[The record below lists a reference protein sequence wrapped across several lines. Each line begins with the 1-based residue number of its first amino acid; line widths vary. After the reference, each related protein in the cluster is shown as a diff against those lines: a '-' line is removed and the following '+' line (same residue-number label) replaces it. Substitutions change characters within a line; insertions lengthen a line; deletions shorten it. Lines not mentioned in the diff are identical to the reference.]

1 MKFLLLF
8 LFTLWGSADARYWLE
23 DIEHRG
29 TAPYYPDKLYPVFRN
44 VKDFGA
50 IGDGGSYFTRSQFHS

>member
-8 LFTLWGSADARYWLE
+8 LFTLLGSADARYWLE

-29 TAPYYPDKLYPVFRN
+29 SAPYYPDKLYPVFRN

-50 IGDGGSYFTRSQFHS
+50 VGDGGS

>member
-1 MKFLLLF
+1 MKFLLLL
-8 LFTLWGSADARYWLE
+8 LFTLLGSADARYWLE

-29 TAPYYPDKLYPVFRN
+29 SAPYYPDKLYPVFRN

-50 IGDGGSYFTRSQFHS
+50 VGDGGSYFTQT